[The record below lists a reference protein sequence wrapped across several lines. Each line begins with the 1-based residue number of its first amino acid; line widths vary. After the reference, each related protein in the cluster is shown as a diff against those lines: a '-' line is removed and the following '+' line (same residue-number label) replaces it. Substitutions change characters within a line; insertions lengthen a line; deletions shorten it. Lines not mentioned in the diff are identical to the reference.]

1 MAGAGQGH
9 SGREHTAEPRASGR
23 ARGRAAG
30 FAQRWVAWSVRRG
43 RLLAAVALV
52 LTVPAAWLTA
62 ELYRKLS
69 SDIEELLPRRA
80 PSVIATDELRARVPG
95 LSTLGV
101 VVDAGR
107 ADRLPAAEHLLD
119 DLAARVRT
127 YPGTLVRSVRVG
139 ADEEKRFFDQFGPL
153 YIAPAD
159 LAEIQRRIQTRK
171 SWEARR
177 KLDILFEDEPAPP
190 LDFHDLEQKYRRQ
203 LPGTAGNHARFSSA
217 GAAVSVL
224 LIEGTEST
232 ARLAGARQLV
242 SRVEDD
248 LRRLGG
254 PAHYASGMRVG
265 LAGNVAVSVEELQA
279 LSEDLGISTVLVV
292 STVLGV
298 ILLFFGWWIAI
309 PALLV
314 PLAIG
319 TVVAFGLAA
328 VLPLGID
335 RLNSSTA
342 FLGSIVLGNG
352 VNFGIVW
359 LARYA
364 EARRRG
370 TPVEPALVQAIAGAL
385 PGTLVAALAAATSYG
400 SLAVTQFRGF
410 RQFGFIG
417 GIGMLT
423 AWISAFVLTPPLVAW
438 LERRAPRERWPSRGP
453 DVRRAE
459 VGRLTQLLQRHA
471 APITIAAVALTVAA
485 LFEISRFDSS
495 HIESDFSRLRRRD
508 TGTSGEGYWGRKMD
522 EVLQRNLSPTVIL
535 TDSVA
540 DARGVAAH
548 VRRDEQQ
555 PRLGEL
561 IAQVRDIDDVVPPDQ
576 PARVVEIERIRHMIT
591 PVVRAQL
598 SPDSLQLVDRLL
610 GQGPLLPVR
619 LEDVPSSL
627 TAGMRER
634 DGSIGRTVLV
644 FPQLTK
650 RLWQTNELAFLVGRL
665 RAAGAEGVTP
675 GHRSGRVAGYVP
687 IASDIT
693 RTLQHDGPIA
703 SAIAFIS
710 VALLVTLI
718 FRGRRTGLWVLG
730 SLSLGV
736 VWMLG
741 ATLASGMKINYINFV
756 AFPITFGI
764 GVDYAVNIMARYRQ
778 ELANLTPSAASS
790 DAAPARLRLEAM
802 RRAVHTTGPAVA
814 LCSLTTILGY
824 SSLLIAKN
832 RALSSFGAVAVSGE
846 VSCLST
852 AVAVLPAALILLCAT
867 GAQRLLHSGAN
878 R

>member
-1 MAGAGQGH
+1 MAGGGH
-9 SGREHTAEPRASGR
+9 DHSAPESAAPRW
-23 ARGRAAG
+23 AR
-30 FAQRWVAWSVRRG
+30 RWVAWALRR
-43 RLLAAVALV
+43 ALV
-52 LTVPAAWLTA
+52 LAVAALVIMVPGTWLTA
-62 ELYRKLS
+62 RLYRNLS
-69 SDIEELLPRRA
+69 SDVEELLPRQA

-107 ADRLPAAEHLLD
+107 ADRVPAAERLLD
-119 DLAARVRT
+119 ELAARVRN
-127 YPGTLVRSVRVG
+127 YPAALVRSVRVG
-139 ADEEKRFFDQFGPL
+139 AADEKRFFEQFGPL
-153 YIAPAD
+153 YIQPSD
-159 LAEIQRRIQTRK
+159 LSEIQHRIQSRK

-177 KLDILFEDEPAPP
+177 KLDILLDDEPAPP
-190 LDFHDLEQKYRRQ
+190 LDFSDLQQKYRRQ
-203 LPGTAGNHARFSSA
+203 LPGTAGTEARFSNTD
-217 GAAVSVL
+217 AAVSVL
-224 LIEGTEST
+224 LIEGTEKT

-242 SRVEDD
+242 SRVEAD
-248 LRRLGG
+248 LRQLGG
-254 PAHYASGMRVG
+254 PQHYAPGMRVG

-279 LSEDLGISTVLVV
+279 LSEDLGISTVIVV
-292 STVLGV
+292 STVLVV

-309 PALLV
+309 PALLI

-319 TVVAFGLAA
+319 TVAAFGIAA
-328 VLPLGID
+328 ALPLGID

-342 FLGSIVLGNG
+342 FLGSIVVGNG

-364 EARRRG
+364 EARRRAV
-370 TPVEPALVQAIAGAL
+370 PVEPALAQALAGAL

-400 SLAVTQFRGF
+400 SLAVTHFRGF

-423 AWISAFVLTPPLVAW
+423 AWVSAFLLTPPLVAW
-438 LERRAPRERWPSRGP
+438 LERRSGRERWPVR
-453 DVRRAE
+453 VQRRAGE
-459 VGRLTQLLQRHA
+459 VGRFTRLLERRA
-471 APITIAAVALTVAA
+471 VLIVAAAVALTAGA
-485 LFEISRFDSS
+485 CIEISHFDSS
-495 HIESDFSRLRRRD
+495 RIESDFSRLRRRD
-508 TGTSGEGYWGRKMD
+508 TGTSGEGYWGRKME
-522 EVLQRNLSPTVIL
+522 EVLKRNLSPTVIL
-535 TDSVA
+535 ADSVA
-540 DARGVAAH
+540 DARGIAAR
-548 VRRDEQQ
+548 VRRNEQQ
-555 PRLGEL
+555 GRMAEL
-561 IAQVRDIDDVVPPDQ
+561 IAQVRDVDDVVPPDQ
-576 PARVVEIERIRHMIT
+576 PARIAEIERIRGMIT

-598 SPDSLQLVDRLL
+598 SPESERLVDHLL
-610 GQGPLLPVR
+610 GQGPLWPVQ
-619 LEDVPSSL
+619 LADVPSSL
-627 TAGMRER
+627 TAGLRER
-634 DGSIGRTVLV
+634 DGSLGRTVLV

-650 RLWQTNELAFLVGRL
+650 RLWQTDELAFLVGTL
-665 RAAGAEGVTP
+665 RSAAALGVAP
-675 GHRSGRVAGYVP
+675 GHHPGRVAGYVP

-693 RTLQHDGPIA
+693 RALQHDGPIA

-710 VALLVTLI
+710 VAVLVMLI
-718 FRGRRTGLWVLG
+718 FRGRSTGLWVLG

-736 VWMLG
+736 VWMLA

-778 ELANLTPSAASS
+778 ELAVLTASS
-790 DAAPARLRLEAM
+790 APSLVGVPAGGMRIEAI

-852 AVAVLPAALILLCAT
+852 AVAVLPAALILLCAV
-867 GAQRLLHSGAN
+867 GARQLRYSGTN

>member
-1 MAGAGQGH
+1 L
-9 SGREHTAEPRASGR
+9 RRA
-23 ARGRAAG
+23 
-30 FAQRWVAWSVRRG
+30 
-43 RLLAAVALV
+43 RLLAVAALV
-52 LTVPAAWLTA
+52 LMVPATWLTVR
-62 ELYRKLS
+62 LYRNLS
-69 SDIEELLPRRA
+69 ADVEELLPRQA
-80 PSVIATDELRARVPG
+80 PSVLATDELRARVPG

-101 VVDAGR
+101 VVDAGLP
-107 ADRLPAAEHLLD
+107 DRVPAAERLLD
-119 DLAARVRT
+119 DLAARVRQ
-127 YPGTLVRSVRVG
+127 YPATLVRSVRVG
-139 ADEEKRFFDQFGPL
+139 AADEKRFFDTFGPL

-159 LAEIQRRIQTRK
+159 LTDIQRRIQERK

-177 KLDILFEDEPAPP
+177 RLDILFEDEPAPP
-190 LDFHDLEQKYRRQ
+190 LDFSDLQQKYRRQ
-203 LPGTAGNHARFSSA
+203 LPGIAGTEARFSN
-217 GAAVSVL
+217 GEAAVSVL
-224 LIEGTEST
+224 LIEGTEQT

-242 SRVEDD
+242 SRVEAD

-254 PAHYASGMRVG
+254 PEHYASGMRVG

-279 LSEDLGISTVLVV
+279 LSEDLGISTVIVV
-292 STVLGV
+292 STVLAV
-298 ILLFFGWWIAI
+298 ILLFFRWWIAL
-309 PALLV
+309 PALFV

-319 TVVAFGLAA
+319 TVGAFGLAA
-328 VLPLGID
+328 GLPLGID

-342 FLGSIVLGNG
+342 FLGSIVVGNG

-364 EARRRG
+364 EARRRAV
-370 TPVEPALVQAIAGAL
+370 PVEPALAQAIAGAL

-423 AWISAFVLTPPLVAW
+423 AWVSAFLLTPPLVAW
-438 LERRAPRERWPSRGP
+438 LERRAGRERWPTRGP
-453 DVRRAE
+453 ERRRSE
-459 VGRLTQLLQRHA
+459 VGPLTCLLQRHA
-471 APITIAAVALTVAA
+471 LLIAVVGAVLTVGAGI
-485 LFEISRFDSS
+485 EISRFDSS
-495 HIESDFSRLRRRD
+495 RIESDFSRLRRRD
-508 TGTSGEGYWGRKMD
+508 TGSRGEGYWGRKME
-522 EVLQRNLSPTVIL
+522 EVLRRNLSPTVIL
-535 TDSVA
+535 ADSVD
-540 DARGVAAH
+540 DARAIAAR
-548 VRRDEQQ
+548 VRGDEQQ
-555 PRLGEL
+555 PRMAEL

-576 PARVVEIERIRHMIT
+576 PGRIAQIERIRAMIT

-598 SPDSLQLVDRLL
+598 SPESERLVDRLL
-610 GQGPLLPVR
+610 GQGALRPVQ
-619 LEDVPSSL
+619 LADVPSSL
-627 TAGMRER
+627 TAGLRER

-650 RLWQTNELAFLVGRL
+650 RLWQTDELAFLVGTL
-665 RAAGAEGVTP
+665 RADAAGGVAP
-675 GHRSGRVAGYVP
+675 GHRAGRVAGYVP

-693 RTLQHDGPIA
+693 RALQHDGPIA

-710 VALLVTLI
+710 VAVLVMLI
-718 FRGRRTGLWVLG
+718 FRGRATGLWVLG

-736 VWMLG
+736 AWMLG
-741 ATLASGMKINYINFV
+741 ATLAAGMKINYINFV

-778 ELANLTPSAASS
+778 ELADLTASSTPSLVDVSTTGM
-790 DAAPARLRLEAM
+790 RVEAI

-852 AVAVLPAALILLCAT
+852 AVAVLPAALILLCTAR
-867 GAQRLLHSGAN
+867 ARRSLHSGAK

>member
-1 MAGAGQGH
+1 MARAGH
-9 SGREHTAEPRASGR
+9 AVER
-23 ARGRAAG
+23 
-30 FAQRWVAWSVRRG
+30 RWVAW
-43 RLLAAVALV
+43 LLRHARFLAVVALV
-52 LTVPAAWLTA
+52 VTVPAAWITSQ
-62 ELYRKLS
+62 LYRKLS
-69 SDIEELLPRRA
+69 SDIEELLPRQA
-80 PSVIATDELRARVPG
+80 PSVIATDELRSRVPG

-127 YPGTLVRSVRVG
+127 YPDTLVRSVRVG
-139 ADEEKRFFDQFGPL
+139 ADVEKRFFDQFGPL

-159 LAEIQRRIQTRK
+159 LAEIQRRIQERK

-203 LPGTAGNHARFSSA
+203 LPGTSGNQARFSNG

-224 LIEGTEST
+224 LIEGTEAT

-242 SRVEDD
+242 SRVEAD

-254 PAHYASGMRVG
+254 PAHYAPGMRVG

-292 STVLGV
+292 TTVLAV
-298 ILLFFGWWIAI
+298 LLLFFGWWIAI
-309 PALLV
+309 PALLL
-314 PLAIG
+314 PLTIG
-319 TVVAFGLAA
+319 TVVAFALAA

-342 FLGSIVLGNG
+342 FLGSIVVGNG

-370 TPVEPALVQAIAGAL
+370 TAIEPALAEATAGAF

-400 SLAVTQFRGF
+400 SLAVTHFRGF

-423 AWISAFVLTPPLVAW
+423 AWIATFVLTPPLVAW
-438 LERRAPRERWPSRGP
+438 LERRAARERWPSRGP
-453 DVRRAE
+453 ERRRAE
-459 VGRLTQLLQRHA
+459 VGRLTLLLQRYA
-471 APITIAAVALTVAA
+471 APIAIVAGALTVGA

-495 HIESDFSRLRRRD
+495 HVESDFSRLRRRD

-522 EVLQRNLSPTVIL
+522 QVLQRNLSPTVIL
-535 TDSVA
+535 TDSAA
-540 DARGVAAH
+540 DARAVAAR

-555 PRLGEL
+555 PRLAAL

-576 PARVVEIERIRHMIT
+576 PARITEIERIRGMIT

-598 SPDSLQLVDRLL
+598 TPDSLRLVDRLL
-610 GQGPLLPVR
+610 GQGPLRPVR
-619 LEDVPSSL
+619 LEEVPSSL
-627 TAGMRER
+627 TAGLRER

-650 RLWQTNELAFLVGRL
+650 RLWQTNELAFLVGSL
-665 RAAGAEGVTP
+665 RAAAAEG
-675 GHRSGRVAGYVP
+675 HRPGRVAGYVP

-693 RTLQHDGPIA
+693 RALQHDGPIA
-703 SAIAFIS
+703 SAIAFAS
-710 VALLVTLI
+710 VAVLVMLI
-718 FRGRRTGLWVLG
+718 FRGRSTGLWVLG

-736 VWMLG
+736 AWMLG

-778 ELANLTPSAASS
+778 ELAELMSSSPSNVSA
-790 DAAPARLRLEAM
+790 ARLRACAI

-852 AVAVLPAALILLCAT
+852 AVAVLPAALILLYAR
-867 GAQRLLHSGAN
+867 QRLYSGAN